1 MKYLC
6 FNRTPLLPAL
16 CALCVSTQSRL
27 YLLLQ
32 KAEAHRCLRPSLAE
46 PLVVEP
52 FPHQDLAADCPI
64 HIVFRRHT
72 SACLIRMLWPI
83 WLSGVPSNSMGTTDA
98 SRHLR
103 PISKHWT
110 DKFLCYALSDEH
122 TPSCANTPAF
132 SALSGTAGERYQ

>member
-1 MKYLC
+1 MQQY
-6 FNRTPLLPAL
+6 RTPLLPAP

-32 KAEAHRCLRPSLAE
+32 KSEAHRCLRPSLAE

-52 FPHQDLAADCPI
+52 SPLQGLAADCPI

-72 SACLIRMLWPI
+72 SAYLIRMLWPI
-83 WLSGVPSNSMGTTDA
+83 WLSGFSSNSMGTTDA

-110 DKFLCYALSDEH
+110 GKFLCFALLGEH

-132 SALSGTAGERYQ
+132 SVP